1 MLGNNTPCPR
11 EYIGYRTNYNPLVG
25 SHGGCLIYIR
35 RDIPYIPLSLNT
47 PLQAVAMQV
56 DLTRRYTLCSLYLPP
71 NDPVSYEDL
80 VELTRQLPQPF
91 LLLGDMNARHP
102 LWGDLITN
110 QKGNIFS
117 SLIENEDLGVL
128 NTGEPTHF
136 HIQTGTLSCIDLSL
150 GSSNCTID
158 FSWKTTDDW
167 HSSDHAPI
175 IISSNDG
182 PPVQRLP
189 RWCLDKA
196 NWTLFM
202 TLSMIL
208 LSIDDMSTVND
219 AVDLLNG
226 ILHSAGVASIPR
238 TTGLFRRRPVPW
250 WSNELK
256 LLHRAT
262 RTALTRCRNHRTE
275 ENVIEYKRNRARF
288 RRAIKAARRQ
298 SWANFISTINSKTP
312 QSVIWQKIRKIAG
325 KFTPSPPPVLK
336 VNGNYITD
344 AQEVSNIFAEHFA
357 CVSRKCEEAPGY
369 RHRHREEHRSIDF
382 TSRGE
387 ESYNLPFTTQEFDSA
402 LGNCNDTAPGPDEI
416 PYVMLRHISNE
427 TKLFVIGLLNRIW
440 RESNFPDVWEI
451 ATVLPFCKPG
461 KDRFVPTSYRPIA
474 LTSCLCKLMEKMVN
488 VRLVWF
494 LERKCILS
502 PAQCGFRKMHSTTDV
517 LIRLE
522 SSICEAFASRQHHVT
537 VFFDLEK
544 AYDTAWRYG
553 ILKAV
558 HECGLRG
565 EMPLF
570 IKAFLTNRFFRVK
583 IGNTVSDRCRQ
594 EEGVP
599 QGCVLSVTLFAL
611 AINGITSVLPPGV
624 LYTLFVD
631 DLSLSFAA
639 SRMAVAERKLQLS
652 IDRTVNWAERNGFK
666 FSTTKTVAMH
676 FCRIRGVHPDPDLY
690 LNGQRIPCVEET
702 RFLGLMFDHRLTWV
716 AHVKYIKTKCLEAL
730 NILRVLSHTSWGA
743 DRQTL
748 LRLHKAFI
756 ISKLSYGCEIYSSAT
771 QSRLKSLDSVHHAG
785 IRLAT
790 GAFKSSPIPSLLVDA
805 GELPLDLYRQ
815 SSLVRY
821 WYRVQRLPDSLAYK
835 TTNGENCFN
844 FYETHSSYPHPF
856 GFRVKQI
863 LTQLHLAMN
872 PVCPFKFSVT
882 PPWKLPIVRFCRYFG
897 GIKKNM
903 LDEEIRLI
911 FLEHVVEHDNSVLV
925 FTDGSKSNAGVGY
938 GVASNDFSR
947 RGALPSVASNFTAEL
962 YGILT
967 ALEQIATLDDESF
980 TIFCDSKSVLQSLE
994 GFDVKHPVVLKI
1006 LQWVY
1011 LHQCRGREILFCWV
1025 PAHVNVAGNER
1036 ADQLAKSAAAELR
1049 PRRCPLP
1056 LRDFFP
1062 DIKVS
1067 IRNVWQERWDAVGPN
1082 KMREITGRIAPWRYS
1097 RMPRRWETALC
1108 RLRIGHTRKTHGF
1121 LMAGEYQPFCDD
1133 CLVPL
1138 TVKHLLI
1145 ECPSLG
1151 DLRESFLS
1159 DSRGEDGSYILAKVL
1174 GEDVLYDTSD
1184 IFCFVEAA
1192 GLLKDL

>member
-1 MLGNNTPCPR
+1 MDNNTPCPR
-11 EYIGYRTNYNPLVG
+11 EYVNYRTKYDPEIG
-25 SHGGCLIYIR
+25 SHGGCILYIR
-35 RDIPYIPLSLNT
+35 RDIPHVPIMFNT
-47 PLQAVAMQV
+47 LLQAVAVQIH
-56 DLTRRYTLCSLYLPP
+56 LKRRYTLCSLYLPP
-71 NDPVSYEDL
+71 NDPVAYDDL
-80 VELTRQLPQPF
+80 VELIGHLPQPF
-91 LLLGDMNARHP
+91 LLLGNMNARHP
-102 LWGDLITN
+102 LWGNVITN
-110 QKGNIFS
+110 QKGNIFT

-182 PPVQRLP
+182 PPVQRSP

-196 NWTLFM
+196 NWTHFM

-208 LSIDDMSTVND
+208 VSIDDMSTVND

-226 ILHSAGVASIPR
+226 TLHSAGVASIPR

-250 WSNELK
+250 WSDELK
-256 LLHRAT
+256 QLHRAT

-288 RRAIKAARRQ
+288 CRAIKSARRQ

-312 QSVIWQKIRKIAG
+312 QSVIWQKMRKIAG

-336 VNGNYITD
+336 VNGNYIAD

-357 CVSRKCEEAPGY
+357 YVSRKSEEVPGY
-369 RHRHREEHRSIDF
+369 QHRHREENRSIDF

-387 ESYNLPFTTQEFDSA
+387 ESYNLPFTPQEFDSA

-416 PYVMLRHISNE
+416 PYVMLRHIPNE
-427 TKLFVIGLLNRIW
+427 TKLFVIDLINRIW

-451 ATVLPFCKPG
+451 ANVLPFCKPG

-494 LERKCILS
+494 LECKSILS
-502 PAQCGFRKMHSTTDV
+502 PAQCGFRKMHPTTDV

-522 SSICEAFASRQHHVT
+522 SSICEAFASKQHHVT

-565 EMPLF
+565 KMPLF

-583 IGNTVSDRCRQ
+583 IGNAVSDRCRQ

-631 DLSLSFAA
+631 DLSISFAA
-639 SRMAVAERKLQLS
+639 SRMAAAERKLQLS
-652 IDRTVNWAERNGFK
+652 IDSIVNWAERNGFK
-666 FSTTKTVAMH
+666 FSTSKTVAMH
-676 FCRIRGVHPDPDLY
+676 FCRIRGIHPDPDLY

-702 RFLGLMFDHRLTWV
+702 RFLGLMFDRRLTWT
-716 AHVKYIKTKCLEAL
+716 AHIKYIKTKCLEAL

-790 GAFKSSPIPSLLVDA
+790 GAFKSSPVPSLLVDA

-821 WYRVQRLPDSLAYK
+821 WYRMQRLPNSLAYK
-835 TTNGENCFN
+835 TANGERYFN
-844 FYETHSSYPHPF
+844 FYEAHSKSPQPF

-863 LTQLHLAMN
+863 LTNLNLSRN
-872 PVCPFKFSVT
+872 PVCPFKFPVT
-882 PPWKLPIVRFCRYFG
+882 QPWKLPQIKYCRYFTG
-897 GIKKNM
+897 VKRDISEACCETHWFYFYFHRW
-903 LDEEIRLI
+903 LQIRCWCW
-911 FLEHVVEHDNSVLV
+911 FW
-925 FTDGSKSNAGVGY
+925 
-938 GVASNDFSR
+938 
-947 RGALPSVASNFTAEL
+947 
-962 YGILT
+962 
-967 ALEQIATLDDESF
+967 
-980 TIFCDSKSVLQSLE
+980 C
-994 GFDVKHPVVLKI
+994 
-1006 LQWVY
+1006 
-1011 LHQCRGREILFCWV
+1011 CRF
-1025 PAHVNVAGNER
+1025 
-1036 ADQLAKSAAAELR
+1036 
-1049 PRRCPLP
+1049 
-1056 LRDFFP
+1056 
-1062 DIKVS
+1062 
-1067 IRNVWQERWDAVGPN
+1067 
-1082 KMREITGRIAPWRYS
+1082 
-1097 RMPRRWETALC
+1097 
-1108 RLRIGHTRKTHGF
+1108 
-1121 LMAGEYQPFCDD
+1121 
-1133 CLVPL
+1133 
-1138 TVKHLLI
+1138 
-1145 ECPSLG
+1145 
-1151 DLRESFLS
+1151 
-1159 DSRGEDGSYILAKVL
+1159 
-1174 GEDVLYDTSD
+1174 
-1184 IFCFVEAA
+1184 
-1192 GLLKDL
+1192 